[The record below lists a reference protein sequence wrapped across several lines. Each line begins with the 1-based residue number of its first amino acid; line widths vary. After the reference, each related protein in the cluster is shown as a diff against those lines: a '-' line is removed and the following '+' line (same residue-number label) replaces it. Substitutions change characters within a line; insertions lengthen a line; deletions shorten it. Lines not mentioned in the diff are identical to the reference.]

1 MENGQKIRKI
11 YKDKLK
17 TAVVYYNLLS
27 VLNDLLLTPKQIE
40 LIAHISL
47 NGGAFDRDEY
57 VKEFNTTHKR
67 MENISGPLKKKG
79 ILSGITTLTIHPAL
93 NKLDFTQPL
102 TLNISIEN
110 ETS

>member
-1 MENGQKIRKI
+1 MENSQKIRKL
-11 YKDKLK
+11 YKDKRK
-17 TAVVYYNLLS
+17 TAIVYYSLLS

-40 LIAHISL
+40 LIANISL
-47 NGGAFDRDEY
+47 NGGVVDRDEY

-67 MENISGPLKKKG
+67 VENISGPLKKKG
-79 ILSGITTLTIHPAL
+79 IISGITTLTLHPAL
-93 NKLDFTQPL
+93 NKLDFTQFL

>member
-1 MENGQKIRKI
+1 MENSQKIRKI

-17 TAVVYYNLLS
+17 TAVVYYSLLS

-40 LIAHISL
+40 LVAHISL
-47 NGGAFDRDEY
+47 NGGVFDRDEY

-67 MENISGPLKKKG
+67 LENISGPLKKKG
-79 ILSGITTLTIHPAL
+79 IISGIISFTLHPAL
-93 NKLDFTQPL
+93 NKLDFSIPL
-102 TLNISIEN
+102 TLNISLEH